1 MTTREIKIYKDSR
14 NLALG
19 NMQDLGVERDNKVI
33 KLKFIFDEFVDGEA
47 ELLTNI
53 KGSDGNL
60 LPFKLTKNV
69 EDKSY
74 ELIVEDYM
82 LVNNRLTFQLQ
93 IVCIDNVVWHS
104 KQSELSVNEC
114 LVVGEG
120 EMPDIVSNW
129 LISAD
134 LKLVEI
140 DEKETQISLAEK
152 DRVQSEQERVNNEN
166 SRINS
171 ENNRIVEEQVREEN
185 EEIRSLNETQRET
198 NEQKRISNESERVEY
213 INNLKKDV
221 EEGKFD
227 GKDGVDGK
235 DYILTEED
243 ENNIADKVE
252 VKIEPKLASNLRESK
267 EYTDNSNLFDI
278 KDVSYDED
286 SAVLTFTRHDDTKI
300 IIDLPLEIAL
310 KDGYYDD
317 STKELVLVLMNNQEI
332 RIPAS
337 GLIDDYS
344 TEDSVTIQLNISA
357 DNVITASIKG
367 QSISKTLLTLELQE
381 EINNKVNKTDYATH
395 LSGGVIKVNSND
407 SGIYINESGFL
418 KATKFTL
425 SNYNQKKASIFV
437 SKGTLDEVLEPIK
450 NDIINNTEDIKDN
463 TIRIRRL
470 ESDVFDSGEASG
482 DVIHIEDSTLAE
494 AIEIEGDGVL
504 KQKTTEG
511 LQLGIFEAMISNDN
525 VTVEKNGN
533 TYKLTG
539 NGKSSYQ
546 NVNVPFWNN
555 FKDKVKPGMKLSF
568 DCKSFSVLNQNC
580 ISVAQIIVYFNDGT
594 AAKYQVLYN
603 FRTDGRWSYTI
614 PDNIDDIKIIELRLY
629 TDNRAL
635 DLVET
640 NTIIIEEP
648 ILYLGDIDNPPKFE
662 KYTGG
667 IQSPNPDYPQDIEV
681 IESGDYEIVTTEKN
695 IFNYNHKQASINYGI
710 ETKKNLDGSFTFK
723 GTPIRDYITL
733 IPYDFYDERLIDGEC
748 YTISQNIPSFIY
760 IQVQAKPFDSNSPT
774 IYLSSS
780 NSPTKKS
787 QSFVVDKSKYKYYI
801 GVQSGLMNNV
811 GEDIDLTLFFQL
823 EKGDTVT
830 EFEPYIESKLSIRL
844 SEGEF
849 KAKLSEEVKD
859 KHYVKI
865 NEDDGQYHLY
875 FEKQIGRKKI
885 NNASDIHLQSINQY
899 NIANF
904 YIKLNK
910 NSNDKNKG
918 LSKCNYFIFT
928 HELIASV
935 KKESFTLSGS
945 DVVYFRLDA
954 NRVSNVNEFKEWIK
968 DKEIFVYYLL
978 AEPYVLDLGVIDMPL
993 TYNKITNVYSD
1004 FPLNSTL
1011 HLKYYRNFKET
1022 IYTLQNSN
1030 ELANSKIAKLEVDMV
1045 DLQNKVN
1052 QLMTSTISEEVNNE
1066 DLREE

>member
-463 TIRIRRL
+463 TNRIRRL
-470 ESDVFDSGEASG
+470 ESDIFDSGEASG

-494 AIEIEGDGVL
+494 AIEIEADGSL
-504 KQKTTEG
+504 KQETTKG
-511 LQLGIFEAMISNDN
+511 YQLYNVNDLYTKDKDFSVDSKGWITLNKSSNDTKSDIYPN
-525 VTVEKNGN
+525 YWVKANKRLKTNTDYILIVEIKEVNIVKGDPTLVPVSFN
-533 TYKLTG
+533 ASNNRGQFT
-539 NGKSSYQ
+539 SSQ
-546 NVNVPFWNN
+546 
-555 FKDKVKPGMKLSF
+555 STR
-568 DCKSFSVLNQNC
+568 FSVLKTNDKFKYN
-580 ISVAQIIVYFNDGT
+580 IRTLESFDDSVSMLRTFITYHKGDEGSITFRLSLLEDTSIAPETFVY
-594 AAKYQVLYN
+594 
-603 FRTDGRWSYTI
+603 
-614 PDNIDDIKIIELRLY
+614 
-629 TDNRAL
+629 
-635 DLVET
+635 
-640 NTIIIEEP
+640 EE
-648 ILYLGDIDNPPKFE
+648 
-662 KYTGG
+662 YTGG
-667 IQSPNPDYPQDIEV
+667 EPSPNLDYPQDIEV
-681 IESGDYEIVTTEKN
+681 IESGDYNIYSCGNNFISTSKDDWESGHYSPEGIKVPFETRMRLKELIPISPKQKLIPLNYLFLIRGYDRNKKFLVDLSIKNANFEFEIPDDVYFLGISVDCKYDEYDEVKPPILKSALSTSDDS
-695 IFNYNHKQASINYGI
+695 NYN
-710 ETKKNLDGSFTFK
+710 L
-723 GTPIRDYITL
+723 
-733 IPYDFYDERLIDGEC
+733 
-748 YTISQNIPSFIY
+748 
-760 IQVQAKPFDSNSPT
+760 
-774 IYLSSS
+774 
-780 NSPTKKS
+780 
-787 QSFVVDKSKYKYYI
+787 
-801 GVQSGLMNNV
+801 
-811 GEDIDLTLFFQL
+811 
-823 EKGDTVT
+823 
-830 EFEPYIESKLSIRL
+830 SKLIMPVPD
-844 SEGEF
+844 EEF
-849 KAKLSEEVKD
+849 KAKLTEEIKD
-859 KHYVKI
+859 KHYIKF
-865 NEDDGQYHLY
+865 NEEDGQYHLY
-875 FEKQIGRKKI
+875 FEKNVGRYRVTGTE
-885 NNASDIHLQSINQY
+885 NNWSIE
-899 NIANF
+899 
-904 YIKLNK
+904 KDLN
-910 NSNDKNKG
+910 G
-918 LSKCNYFIFT
+918 AYT
-928 HELIASV
+928 R
-935 KKESFTLSGS
+935 
-945 DVVYFRLDA
+945 FRLYISSA
-954 NRVSNVNEFKEWIK
+954 INVNSRLPIKSDFFSYLPTGHKKDGAFLFDSMIYVYMSDEIDTLEKCILWMKEHK
-968 DKEIFVYYLL
+968 PTFYYP
-978 AEPYVLDLGVIDMPL
+978 ARNTYILDQGIVDMPL

-1022 IYTLQNSN
+1022 IYSLQNSN
-1030 ELANSKIAKLEVDMV
+1030 ELANSKIAKIETDIA
-1045 DLQNKVN
+1045 DLQNKIN
-1052 QLMTSTISEEVNNE
+1052 QLMPSTISEEVYNE
-1066 DLREE
+1066 DLL